1 MTQAVLDALDVH
13 AARHELRRLRVPEF
27 VEVKAVEAALL
38 GELGLPVREVCG
50 LHEIALV
57 GAADRRLVVLL
68 LAEGCERLRLERLP
82 LGEVLHRLAVEPE
95 LALAGLALG
104 PLISP

>member
-13 AARHELRRLRVPEF
+13 AARHELRRLCVPEF

-68 LAEGCERLRLERLP
+68 LAEGCELLRLERLP